1 MIFAKLLLPVGLAF
15 IMFGIGLTL
24 HWSDFTRVAKQP
36 LAIGIGLFCQLLL
49 LPITAFSLL
58 HFFKLDP
65 MLAIGVMI
73 LAASP
78 GGITSNLLTHLAKG
92 DTALSISLTAISSLA
107 GVVTIPLIV
116 GYSFTWFQLSSTVID
131 LPVWRLVIGIF
142 VISTLPVI
150 IGLLINQSKPK
161 LAAKIERKVRPLSIV
176 IFAGIV
182 LSAFYSEWGAM
193 VANLPT
199 IGGLMVT
206 LNLTIMIAGFF
217 LAKFSGVSLQ
227 AAKAISLEGGLQNGA
242 MGIFVATTLA
252 TTLAQNNA
260 LLIPSIIYA
269 LIMNI
274 SAFVFIAAVLFKP
287 STSINSQ

>member
-15 IMFGIGLTL
+15 IMFAIGLTL
-24 HWSDFTRVAKQP
+24 RWSDFARVAKQP
-36 LAIGIGLFCQLLL
+36 LAIGAGLFCQLLL
-49 LPITAFSLL
+49 LPIVAFSLL

-107 GVVTIPLIV
+107 GVITIPLIV
-116 GYSFTWFQLSSTVID
+116 GYSFTWFQQSSTVVD
-131 LPVWRLVIGIF
+131 LPVWRLIIGIF
-142 VISTLPVI
+142 IISTLPVI
-150 IGLLINQSKPK
+150 IGLLINQTNPK
-161 LAAKIERKVRPLSIV
+161 LAAKIEQKIRPLSVV

-193 VANLPT
+193 VSNLPM
-199 IGGLMVT
+199 IGGIMVA
-206 LNLTIMIAGFF
+206 LNLTIMITGFF
-217 LAKFSGVSLQ
+217 LAKFLGVTLQ

-252 TTLAQNNA
+252 QNSA
-260 LLIPSIIYA
+260 LLIPSITYA

-287 STSINSQ
+287 SPSVNSQ